1 MVEILNMALKKD
13 VFEGLQNGT
22 TNQIIIEKTNWW
34 KKRLMD
40 IDTGRFKPFEVVV
53 ASCGSADKVE
63 YKIENME
70 LVENNFIITVNVGYE
85 EEQPVQS
92 NEEDMGNSDEPESFN
107 EETPTDDQGNED
119 TESLEEEV
127 NHDNPDELIPTGV
140 NPVTVNED
148 GSVTMETK
156 EPYVSP
162 EVITKKIQQE
172 FQDNVQKFDEP
183 QAVKVKTIITKL
195 FNNMCES
202 KDVYLVSMPNV
213 TIRNNGQI
221 LGCKKRLI
229 ADRDSDV
236 KFNFKK
242 MVFIRHNINMG
253 DTAFLMEVTQYMST
267 LLKNN
272 YVFINKSACGFGE
285 NEFGELT
292 FTITAVARRKYLFKR
307 L

>member
-1 MVEILNMALKKD
+1 MAEILNMALKKD

-40 IDTGRFKPFEVVV
+40 IDTGRFKPFEILV
-53 ASCGSADKVE
+53 ASCGSADKIE
-63 YKIENME
+63 YAIEKIE
-70 LVENNFIITVNVGYE
+70 LVDENFIITVLNTPE
-85 EEQPVQS
+85 DTPVQP
-92 NEEDMGNSDEPESFN
+92 EKEDMGDSDEPESFN
-107 EETPTDDQGNED
+107 EEIPTDDQENE
-119 TESLEEEV
+119 TPESFEEEV

-140 NPVTVNED
+140 NPVTMNED

-162 EVITKKIQQE
+162 EVITKKIQQD
-172 FQDNVQKFDEP
+172 FQDNVQKSDEP
-183 QAVKVKTIITKL
+183 QPVKVKTIITKL

-242 MVFIRHNINMG
+242 MVFIRHNINMS